1 MYVFVCYYDV
11 PCPFESQPVEP
22 QAIVVN
28 IVAHKLKMHF
38 LFYAKFE
45 CLPVV
50 GFCVAKK
57 KWDHINYTLILT
69 KQYIMESKS

>member
-1 MYVFVCYYDV
+1 LNFISTHTYVYVGYYDI

-38 LFYAKFE
+38 F
-45 CLPVV
+45 
-50 GFCVAKK
+50 
-57 KWDHINYTLILT
+57 ILR
-69 KQYIMESKS
+69 QI